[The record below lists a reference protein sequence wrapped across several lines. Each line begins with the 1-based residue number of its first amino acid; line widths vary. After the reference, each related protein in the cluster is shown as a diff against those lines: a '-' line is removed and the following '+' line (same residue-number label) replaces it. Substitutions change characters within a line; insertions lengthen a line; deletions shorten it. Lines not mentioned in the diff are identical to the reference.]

1 MDKTNP
7 VSVAGY
13 PERRLEVKE
22 TEVSIHDITQS
33 IFVSSE
39 GGYIGILKRTSL
51 TKVLLRRFEAK
62 EALAFERSAV
72 NRQVDV
78 SYHSQAACRVACRA

>member
-22 TEVSIHDITQS
+22 TEASIHDITQS

-39 GGYIGILKRTSL
+39 GGYGRILKRTSL
-51 TKVLLRRFEAK
+51 TQVLLRDNDGIQYHKINWDYYVRFC
-62 EALAFERSAV
+62 S
-72 NRQVDV
+72 
-78 SYHSQAACRVACRA
+78 